1 MYMISYT
8 VNRTLLSNVLANI
21 PTTPPR
27 LQDQS
32 MIVVIEELTVHI
44 HLNLAPCGAAYCP
57 VEASYSC
64 RCFLSRVDRLAVV
77 DEAAGGS
84 CARNSSCRAGFCC
97 GT

>member
-1 MYMISYT
+1 MYWHISQQ
-8 VNRTLLSNVLANI
+8 L
-21 PTTPPR
+21 PPDYKIR
-27 LQDQS
+27 S
-32 MIVVIEELTVHI
+32 RIVVIEELTVHI

-64 RCFLSRVDRLAVV
+64 RCFLSLVDRLAVG

-84 CARNSSCRAGFCC
+84 CARNSSCREGVCC